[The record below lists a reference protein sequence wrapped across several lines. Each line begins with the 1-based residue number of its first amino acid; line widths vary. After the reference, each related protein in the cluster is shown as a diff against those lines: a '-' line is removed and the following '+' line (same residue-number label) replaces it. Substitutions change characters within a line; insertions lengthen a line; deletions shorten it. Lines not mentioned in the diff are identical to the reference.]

1 MLLKAPCLLAQVLVA
16 KYADH
21 LSLYHQERIFGRAGL
36 TISRYAG

>member
-21 LSLYHQERIFGRAGL
+21 LSLYHQERIIAMIMRRLKSYGC
-36 TISRYAG
+36 